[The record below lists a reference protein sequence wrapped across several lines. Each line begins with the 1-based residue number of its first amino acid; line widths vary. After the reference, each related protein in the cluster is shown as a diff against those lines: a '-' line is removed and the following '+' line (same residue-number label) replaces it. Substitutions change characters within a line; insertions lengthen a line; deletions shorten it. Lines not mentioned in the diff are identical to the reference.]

1 MWIILYVFAS
11 ASIVAY
17 HYHEKI
23 AYNLIYLFS
32 SIQILSAKIK
42 NTFFLTNATK
52 PLTTDDFYMFESI
65 NDHEISEFIDFKESF
80 ANNPN
85 FLFSKSPDSKMIIF
99 NDTTDNVT
107 NKICYYK
114 PYENV
119 TSQYDIS
126 NVSFISFKVILES
139 NEYNIKLSSPEY
151 NFYIVGNEINRQWF
165 KYYFNKYLNIN
176 LMDYVEYTIEIV
188 DENVN
193 FVYISYNDSIKFE
206 KESYEIIKHE
216 ENKIL

>member
-17 HYHEKI
+17 HYPEKI
-23 AYNLIYLFS
+23 AYNLMYLLS
-32 SIQILSAKIK
+32 SIQILSTKIK
-42 NTFFLTNATK
+42 NTVFITNSTK
-52 PLTTDDFYMFESI
+52 PLTTDDFYVFESM
-65 NDHEISEFIDFKESF
+65 NDHQISEFIDFKESF
-80 ANNPN
+80 VNNPN
-85 FLFSKSPDSKMIIF
+85 FLFSKNPDSKMIIF

-114 PYENV
+114 PFENV

-126 NVSFISFKVILES
+126 NVSFISFKVILKS
-139 NEYNIKLSSPEY
+139 NEYSIKLSSPEY

-165 KYYFNKYLNIN
+165 KYYFSKYLNIN

-216 ENKIL
+216 EKKIL

>member
-1 MWIILYVFAS
+1 MWIILLAS

-52 PLTTDDFYMFESI
+52 PLTTDDFYVFESM
-65 NDHEISEFIDFKESF
+65 NDHQISEFIDFKESF
-80 ANNPN
+80 VNNPN
-85 FLFSKSPDSKMIIF
+85 FLFSKNPDSKMIIF

-114 PYENV
+114 
-119 TSQYDIS
+119 
-126 NVSFISFKVILES
+126 
-139 NEYNIKLSSPEY
+139 
-151 NFYIVGNEINRQWF
+151 
-165 KYYFNKYLNIN
+165 
-176 LMDYVEYTIEIV
+176 
-188 DENVN
+188 
-193 FVYISYNDSIKFE
+193 
-206 KESYEIIKHE
+206 
-216 ENKIL
+216 